1 MRRVIIRLLG
11 LLLLLSV
18 APAVQAGKVI
28 EQIAARVNN
37 DIITLGDI
45 ERSRRQIRQELS
57 QQLSGTQL
65 EAEYAKRDKDI
76 LRDLIDQQLLLQRA
90 KEMNLSVESEL
101 IRRLDRI
108 RQDMKLNSLEDLE
121 KAAESQGVSFE
132 DFKQGIRT
140 QILTQQVI
148 SKEVGSRITISREEM
163 QAYYGA
169 NKEKL
174 RRPEQVRLSEI
185 FLSTEGKNP
194 EEVKAIEKEAQELLE
209 RLRSGEDFAVI
220 ARRQSQGA
228 TAANGGSLGYFQRG
242 QLARELED
250 IVWKLKRN
258 QLSDV
263 IHTKQGLLILRLDEH
278 FDAGIPPMEKIE
290 GEISEAIYMQRI
302 QPALRAYLNSLR
314 DDAFIEIRP
323 GFVDSGAT
331 EAELATSAAASKP
344 IPQAASEKESGKG
357 KKKSGSSPPRESEKP
372 KGTGP
377 S

>member
-1 MRRVIIRLLG
+1 MKRATSSLLG

-18 APAVQAGKVI
+18 APAARAGKVI
-28 EQIAARVNN
+28 EQIAARVN
-37 DIITLGDI
+37 DDVITLGDI
-45 ERSRRQIRQELS
+45 ERSRRQLRQELS
-57 QQLSGTQL
+57 QQLSGAQL

-76 LRDLIDQQLLLQRA
+76 LRDLIDQQLLMQRA

-108 RQDMKLNSLEDLE
+108 RQDMKLNSMEDLE

-163 QAYYGA
+163 QAYYDA

-185 FLSTEGKNP
+185 FLSTEGKKP
-194 EEVKAIEKEAQELLE
+194 EEVKAIEKQAEELLE
-209 RLRSGEDFAVI
+209 RLRSGEDFAVL
-220 ARRQSQGA
+220 ARRNSQGA

-250 IVWKLKRN
+250 IVWKMKRN
-258 QLSDV
+258 QIGDI

-278 FDAGIPPMEKIE
+278 FDAGIPPLEKIE

-302 QPALRAYLNSLR
+302 QPALRVYLNSLR

-331 EAELATSAAASKP
+331 ETELATSAAASKP
-344 IPQAASEKESGKG
+344 IPQAASDKESGKG
-357 KKKSGSSPPRESEKP
+357 KKKSGSSLRRESEKP
-372 KGTGP
+372 KSTGSP
-377 S
+377 